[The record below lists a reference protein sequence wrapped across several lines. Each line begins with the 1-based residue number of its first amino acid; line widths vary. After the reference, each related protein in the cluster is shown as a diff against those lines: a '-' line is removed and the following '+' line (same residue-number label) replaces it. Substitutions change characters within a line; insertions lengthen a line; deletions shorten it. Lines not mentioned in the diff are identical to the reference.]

1 MKSKIIN
8 SVTSLEEKIGKKTG
22 FSSPK
27 NYFNNL
33 EEVINAKLIEEALPK
48 AHGFK
53 ISDNYFNSLEDQI
66 ILKTKKEEAQD
77 FKQTKV
83 ISLKDRLLKII
94 PLAAAASIILFIGL
108 NSYILDNNNTTNLN
122 QISDD
127 DMEYFLESNAIHTI
141 DIAAVFN
148 DDFENESIL
157 SLTTIEDESIED
169 YMSSI
174 DNTYLLNELD

>member
-1 MKSKIIN
+1 MKNKTPN
-8 SVTSLEEKIGKKTG
+8 SESFLEEKTGIKTG
-22 FSSPK
+22 FSSPT
-27 NYFNNL
+27 NYFDNI
-33 EEVINAKLIEEALPK
+33 EDAINAKLIEETLPK

-53 ISDNYFNSLEDQI
+53 ISENYFDNLEDQI
-66 ILKTKKEEAQD
+66 ILKTKKEEVQD

-83 ISLKDRLLKII
+83 ISLKDKLLKII

-122 QISDD
+122 HISDD

-148 DDFENESIL
+148 NDIENESIL
-157 SLTTIEDESIED
+157 SLTTIEVESIED
-169 YMSSI
+169 YMNSI